1 MTILV
6 DSSVWIDYFNGTPT
20 AETDYLDQILGWRD
34 IVVGDLILAEVLQ
47 GFRQEKEFYRAR
59 NALLKFRVASMVGT
73 EIALQSAMN
82 YRFLRS
88 QGITIRKTMDCLIAT
103 FCIENELHLLHS
115 DRDFNQIAT
124 ILPLAIQRP

>member
-1 MTILV
+1 LTILV